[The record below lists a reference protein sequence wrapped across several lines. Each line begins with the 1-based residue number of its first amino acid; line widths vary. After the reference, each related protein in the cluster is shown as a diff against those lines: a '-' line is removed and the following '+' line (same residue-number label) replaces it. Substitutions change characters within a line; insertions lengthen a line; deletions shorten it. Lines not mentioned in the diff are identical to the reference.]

1 MNNLTISVF
10 ENQTFLDILNEL
22 KLLKNYKIKFYDNI
36 NLFNNNNK
44 KDELIIFFPKDSN
57 LNFFKKI
64 IKSNYPAIAIGT
76 SSSLSKIKFSNS
88 ADKIITPFQIYDLE
102 KKIIST
108 IAKHKFGLSSLINL
122 GAYEINK
129 NERKIKKGNL
139 ELVLTEKEIN
149 FLILFSENNK
159 PLTRNFILE
168 NLWHYS
174 LESETH
180 TIETHIHRLRKKI
193 SKKFND
199 NNFIKNTGKGYY
211 I

>member
-1 MNNLTISVF
+1 M
-10 ENQTFLDILNEL
+10 D
-22 KLLKNYKIKFYDNI
+22 
-36 NLFNNNNK
+36 
-44 KDELIIFFPKDSN
+44 
-57 LNFFKKI
+57 
-64 IKSNYPAIAIGT
+64 
-76 SSSLSKIKFSNS
+76 
-88 ADKIITPFQIYDLE
+88 YDLE

-108 IAKHKFGLSSLINL
+108 IAKHNFSLSSLINL
-122 GAYEINK
+122 GSYEINK

-139 ELVLTEKEIN
+139 ELILTEKEIN

-193 SKKFND
+193 LKKFND
-199 NNFIKNTGKGYY
+199 NNFIKNNEKGYY

>member
-1 MNNLTISVF
+1 MSNLTISIF
-10 ENQTFLDILNEL
+10 ENQTFLDVLNEL
-22 KLLKNYKIKFYDNI
+22 NLLKNYKIKFYDDL

-57 LNFFKKI
+57 LNFFQKI

-76 SSSLSKIKFSNS
+76 SSSLSKIKLSS
-88 ADKIITPFQIYDLE
+88 SVDKIIMPFQIHDLE

-108 IAKHKFGLSSLINL
+108 IAKHNFTLSSLINL
-122 GAYEINK
+122 GDYVINK

-139 ELVLTEKEIN
+139 ELTLTEKEIN

-199 NNFIKNTGKGYY
+199 NNFIKNAGKGYY